1 MRVVGWFL
9 KITGAATVLTR
20 RADGS
25 TYSSSN
31 ENRLF
36 VRTPCAMQFA
46 RKISLAHPL
55 GLVPVSQMKISL
67 VRDHSRGSNA
77 ELVILFLYCCF
88 RSFSFRCSAVGNH

>member
-1 MRVVGWFL
+1 MGVVGWFL

-25 TYSSSN
+25 TYNSSN
-31 ENRLF
+31 EKKTFREN
-36 VRTPCAMQFA
+36 TMCAVHVA

-67 VRDHSRGSNA
+67 VRDRSPGSNA
-77 ELVILFLYCCF
+77 ELVILFLYYCF
-88 RSFSFRCSAVGNH
+88 RSFFLSVFRR